1 MLSMTPLAIGAGLTI
16 ALALGAA
23 AQAQTIDVN
32 VPFAFHVQNVTL
44 PAGHYEL
51 ETNASSGVVE
61 LRGEHGTTGAAMV
74 MTEPASGA
82 DPAGTKPALTFSRY
96 EEGYRLTG
104 IWDSAT
110 DGRKVVTR

>member
-51 ETNASSGVVE
+51 ETNASVSLSRADG
-61 LRGEHGTTGAAMV
+61 RYGA
-74 MTEPASGA
+74 
-82 DPAGTKPALTFSRY
+82 R
-96 EEGYRLTG
+96 RLTTIALSG
-104 IWDSAT
+104 CSSLCSPVNVPPWLTAF
-110 DGRKVVTR
+110 VV